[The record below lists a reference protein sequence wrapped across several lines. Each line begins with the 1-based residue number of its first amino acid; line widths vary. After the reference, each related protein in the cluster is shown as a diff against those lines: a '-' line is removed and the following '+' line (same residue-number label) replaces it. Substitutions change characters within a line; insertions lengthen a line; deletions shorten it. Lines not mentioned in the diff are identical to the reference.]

1 MQMNLPAY
9 PNNVSNIWDIW
20 LKKPKKQNN
29 KTTEAALDVW
39 DSWFVGKNSMYV
51 MSSFFFSIETKKPSV
66 LTAVPSNEENEGMP
80 SGQGGSQ
87 EIRSPNPNLWYCTV

>member
-1 MQMNLPAY
+1 
-9 PNNVSNIWDIW
+9 
-20 LKKPKKQNN
+20 
-29 KTTEAALDVW
+29 
-39 DSWFVGKNSMYV
+39 MYV
-51 MSSFFFSIETKKPSV
+51 MSFFFFSIQTKKPRM